1 MGKIK
6 SCFFCAIFC
15 FSFLGLASAETVI
28 LKSGLKV
35 EGKIIEQTN
44 KYVKLDFQ
52 GVELTFFNEE
62 IFSVDQTPGGT
73 DTVSPQMELL
83 YKAYSSSLN
92 PAQPQ
97 VKEEGK
103 EEVKEEVKEEA
114 VKEVKN
120 DSEEPGEKAAKPL
133 PKLLRS
139 VLNKQNSKPNP
150 LIQ

>member
-103 EEVKEEVKEEA
+103 EEVKEEA